1 MLTLIYFILILGFIV
16 LIHEGGHFF
25 FAKKAGIYVYEFS
38 IGMGPKIFKWK
49 RKGDETQYSIGIFP
63 IGGYVQMAGESVEDD
78 KSIPKDRTM
87 QAKTWLQRFLTMIA
101 GVMMNFLLAIVLLF
115 VVALLNGAPS
125 KEVYVATVTDDSA
138 ASIAGMRTGAQIT
151 KFNGK
156 KVNSSDKLM
165 LEIAVNSG
173 KTITLELDGKDS
185 ITITPTEDESG
196 NFRYGFGVKNEIH
209 KGFLASLKY
218 AFTKFFAL
226 IEQMFMIIWY
236 LITGK
241 LSLNNLSG
249 PVGIYNLVGETA
261 KTGFAN
267 VLYLVGYLSLN
278 VGFINLLPLPA
289 FDGGRVLFLVIE
301 KIKGK
306 PVSPKVENTVHAIG
320 FALLM
325 LLMIAITFNDIRR
338 LFF

>member
-1 MLTLIYFILILGFIV
+1 
-16 LIHEGGHFF
+16 
-25 FAKKAGIYVYEFS
+25 
-38 IGMGPKIFKWK
+38 
-49 RKGDETQYSIGIFP
+49 
-63 IGGYVQMAGESVEDD
+63 
-78 KSIPKDRTM
+78 
-87 QAKTWLQRFLTMIA
+87 
-101 GVMMNFLLAIVLLF
+101 MNFLLAIVLLF

-289 FDGGRVLFLVIE
+289 FDGGRVLFLAIE

-320 FALLM
+320 FALLI
-325 LLMIAITFNDIRR
+325 LLMIAITFNDIRK